1 MTEGTLFNS
10 GFLGA
15 SFNWWI
21 GQIADDSYWRDNIV
35 SGKFDDKN
43 NVPGWGR
50 RYKVRIIGLH
60 DQEEESIDSD
70 QLPWAQVMYPIT
82 AGGGQANAGATSA
95 LRQGNFVFGFF
106 LDGADQQV
114 PVIMGVL
121 GNNAQTALNTKPDNY
136 KPFSGYSKG
145 KDPDPNI
152 KVPADGLTTKKPG
165 SKPANPKSGVTLDK
179 FGRDPSRPPT
189 SRELAAAQSAR
200 AEAAARGLSP
210 AATEALVGER
220 TVAATKAEA
229 AESQS
234 PTSPTQPGATIEQ
247 PDNPH
252 LMSVADIQRNELYL
266 NKIVIL
272 NPCDLVGSSM
282 KAIQTEIENLTRQI
296 DKILQT
302 AQSYVDAASNIL
314 GEIKKLIADFACI
327 IAKYMKMIFDKILEY
342 ILKKINSALTA
353 ATDAIPPNLR
363 FKFFDVREKITE
375 LINCLFSKITNGLC
389 GQIQGFL
396 DGSGD
401 SGTGTGETA
410 TAGTGETAKKSLL
423 DINTIIENGFVPA
436 PPMCS
441 VEILTGHLIAS
452 NLPDIAAG
460 MENSLSVVDNFLED
474 TRSFLLG
481 MDGIVSDDSNISSSF
496 SGFDVFDGV
505 ADSIFSASNVLDG
518 ISETISGISN
528 TIGGISG
535 SLSSAMSF
543 ANLSVNIFGCDLS
556 FNCPAGDYYTL
567 QEGSGD
573 SEESQQPRTSV
584 ASSAAQDSVP
594 PPSTT
599 ELPYVSPTPGTPDV
613 DSRIGTSTPQTRE
626 VAAQERQLLRDQA
639 RGTLQF

>member
-121 GNNAQTALNTKPDNY
+121 GNNVQTALNTKPQRF
-136 KPFSGYSKG
+136 KPTSGYAKG

-165 SKPANPKSGVTLDK
+165 SKPASPKSGVTLDK

-252 LMSVADIQRNELYL
+252 LMSVADIQRNTMYL
-266 NKIVIL
+266 EKIVIL
-272 NPCDLVGSSM
+272 NPCDLVGSAM
-282 KAIQTEIENLTRQI
+282 KAIQTEIDNLTKKI
-296 DKILQT
+296 DSVLQA
-302 AQSYVDAASNIL
+302 AQSYVDAASTLISD
-314 GEIKKLIADFACI
+314 IQKLIADVACI
-327 IAKYMKMIFDKILEY
+327 IAKYLKMIFDKILEY
-342 ILKKINSALTA
+342 ILKKINCALA
-353 ATDAIPPNLR
+353 PATDAIPPNLR
-363 FKFFDVREKITE
+363 FKFFDIREKITE

-389 GQIQGFL
+389 GQVQGFL
-396 DGSGD
+396 NDQ
-401 SGTGTGETA
+401 TGTGSNPT
-410 TAGTGETAKKSLL
+410 L
-423 DINTIIENGFVPA
+423 DTKTIIQNGYTTTTPI
-436 PPMCS
+436 CS
-441 VEILTGHLIAS
+441 VEILTGQMIAL
-452 NLPDIAAG
+452 NLPQIVEGIDTSL
-460 MENSLSVVDNFLED
+460 NSVSNFLED
-474 TRSFLLG
+474 IQSLLS
-481 MDGIVSDDSNISSSF
+481 DVSGTIS
-496 SGFDVFDGV
+496 D
-505 ADSIFSASNVLDG
+505 
-518 ISETISGISN
+518 ISGIVN
-528 TIGGISG
+528 GISG
-535 SLSSAMSF
+535 SLSGAMNF
-543 ANLSVNIFGCDLS
+543 TNLSVNIFGCDLGLS
-556 FNCPAGDYYTL
+556 CPASDYYTL
-567 QEGSGD
+567 QEGSGG
-573 SEESQQPRTSV
+573 SEEVQLPRIPAV
-584 ASSAAQDSVP
+584 AAAAQNPASV
-594 PPSTT
+594 TT
-599 ELPYVSPTPGTPDV
+599 PEEVPYASPTSETKDV
-613 DSRIGTSTPQTRE
+613 DY
-626 VAAQERQLLRDQA
+626 RDY
-639 RGTLQF
+639 G

>member
-60 DQEEESIDSD
+60 DQEETSIASD
-70 QLPWAQVMYPIT
+70 QLPWAQVMYPVT
-82 AGGGQANAGATSA
+82 AGGGQAKALSTTA
-95 LRQGNFVFGFF
+95 LRQGMFVFGFF

-121 GNNAQTALNTKPDNY
+121 GNNTQTTLSTKIGTSKTN
-136 KPFSGYSKG
+136 FTATSGYSKG

-165 SKPANPKSGVTLDK
+165 SIPANPKSGVTLDK

-252 LMSVADIQRNELYL
+252 LMSVADIQRNTMYL
-266 NKIVIL
+266 EKIVIL
-272 NPCDLVGSSM
+272 NPCDLVGSAM
-282 KAIQTEIENLTRQI
+282 KAIQTEIDNLTNKI
-296 DKILQT
+296 DSVLQA
-302 AQSYVDAASNIL
+302 AQSYVDAASTLISD
-314 GEIKKLIADFACI
+314 IQKLIADVACI
-327 IAKYMKMIFDKILEY
+327 IAKYLKMIFDKILEY
-342 ILKKINSALTA
+342 ILKKINCALA
-353 ATDAIPPNLR
+353 PATDAIPPNLR
-363 FKFFDVREKITE
+363 FKFFDIREKITE

-389 GQIQGFL
+389 GQVQGFL
-396 DGSGD
+396 NDQ
-401 SGTGTGETA
+401 TGTGSNST
-410 TAGTGETAKKSLL
+410 L
-423 DINTIIENGFVPA
+423 DTKTIIENGYTTVTPI
-436 PPMCS
+436 CS
-441 VEILTGHLIAS
+441 VEILTGQMVAL
-452 NLPDIAAG
+452 NLPQIVEGIDTSL
-460 MENSLSVVDNFLED
+460 NSVSNFLED
-474 TRSFLLG
+474 IQSLLS
-481 MDGIVSDDSNISSSF
+481 DVSGTIS
-496 SGFDVFDGV
+496 D
-505 ADSIFSASNVLDG
+505 
-518 ISETISGISN
+518 ISGIVN
-528 TIGGISG
+528 GISG
-535 SLSSAMSF
+535 SLSAAMNF
-543 ANLSVNIFGCDLS
+543 TNLSVNIFGCDLGLS
-556 FNCPAGDYYTL
+556 CPASDYYTL
-567 QEGSGD
+567 QEGSGG
-573 SEESQQPRTSV
+573 SEEVQLPRIPAV
-584 ASSAAQDSVP
+584 AAAAQNPASV
-594 PPSTT
+594 TT
-599 ELPYVSPTPGTPDV
+599 PEEIPYATPTSETKDV
-613 DSRIGTSTPQTRE
+613 DY
-626 VAAQERQLLRDQA
+626 RDY
-639 RGTLQF
+639 G

>member
-60 DQEEESIDSD
+60 DQEETSIASD

-82 AGGGQANAGATSA
+82 AGGGQAKSGATSA

-121 GNNAQTALNTKPDNY
+121 GNNTQTALSTKPQRF
-136 KPFSGYSKG
+136 KPFSGYAKG

-152 KVPADGLTTKKPG
+152 RVPANGLITKKPG
-165 SKPANPKSGVTLDK
+165 STPASPKSGVILDK

-252 LMSVADIQRNELYL
+252 LMSVADIQRNTMYL
-266 NKIVIL
+266 EKIVIL
-272 NPCDLVGSSM
+272 NPCDLVGSAM
-282 KAIQTEIENLTRQI
+282 KAIQTEIDNLTKKI
-296 DKILQT
+296 DSVLQA
-302 AQSYVDAASNIL
+302 AQSYVDAVSTLISD
-314 GEIKKLIADFACI
+314 IQKLIADVACI
-327 IAKYMKMIFDKILEY
+327 IAKYLKMIFDKILEY
-342 ILKKINSALTA
+342 ILKKINCALA
-353 ATDAIPPNLR
+353 PATDAIPPNLR
-363 FKFFDVREKITE
+363 FKFFDIREKITE

-389 GQIQGFL
+389 GQVQGFL
-396 DGSGD
+396 NDQ
-401 SGTGTGETA
+401 TGTGSNST
-410 TAGTGETAKKSLL
+410 L
-423 DINTIIENGFVPA
+423 DTKTIIQNGYTTTTPI
-436 PPMCS
+436 CS
-441 VEILTGHLIAS
+441 VEILTGQMIAL
-452 NLPDIAAG
+452 NLPQIVEGIDTSL
-460 MENSLSVVDNFLED
+460 NSVSNFLED
-474 TRSFLLG
+474 IQSLLS
-481 MDGIVSDDSNISSSF
+481 DVSGTIS
-496 SGFDVFDGV
+496 D
-505 ADSIFSASNVLDG
+505 
-518 ISETISGISN
+518 ISGIVN
-528 TIGGISG
+528 GISG
-535 SLSSAMSF
+535 SLSGAMNF
-543 ANLSVNIFGCDLS
+543 TNLSVNIFGCDLGLS
-556 FNCPAGDYYTL
+556 CPASDYYTL
-567 QEGSGD
+567 QEGSGG
-573 SEESQQPRTSV
+573 SEEVQLPRIPAV
-584 ASSAAQDSVP
+584 ASAVSAAAQNPASVTP
-594 PPSTT
+594 P
-599 ELPYVSPTPGTPDV
+599 EEVPYASPTSETKDV
-613 DSRIGTSTPQTRE
+613 DY
-626 VAAQERQLLRDQA
+626 RDY
-639 RGTLQF
+639 G